1 MSAWSRPRLRL
12 DTTHDA
18 NEDYFTLEAS
28 IGLGWFVL
36 TVGSVLGALVGWIA
50 TSP

>member
-18 NEDYFTLEAS
+18 NEDYFCVEAS
-28 IGLGWFVL
+28 VGLGWVSL
-36 TVGSVLGALVGWIA
+36 AVGAVLGGLLGWIV
-50 TSP
+50 TS